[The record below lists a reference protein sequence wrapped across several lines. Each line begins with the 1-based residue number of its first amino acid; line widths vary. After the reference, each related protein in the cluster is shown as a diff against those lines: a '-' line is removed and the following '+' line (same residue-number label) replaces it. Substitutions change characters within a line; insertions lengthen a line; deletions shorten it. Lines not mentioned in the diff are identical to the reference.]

1 MSLELS
7 ALQALDIWRRAGV
20 ASVRRDA
27 PDLSARQM
35 ALLLN
40 VYLTPP
46 PHTVRGLAE
55 QLNVTKPVITRAVDR
70 LSELGMIR
78 RKTDPDDRRSVLLQ
92 RTVKGSIFLRE
103 FAELL
108 VAAAKGQTE
117 GDASGLPPNY

>member
-1 MSLELS
+1 M
-7 ALQALDIWRRAGV
+7 
-20 ASVRRDA
+20 
-27 PDLSARQM
+27 
-35 ALLLN
+35 LN

-46 PHTVRGLAE
+46 PHTVWGLAE

-70 LSELGMIR
+70 LSELGMVR
-78 RKTDPDDRRSVLLQ
+78 RKTDPDDCRSVLVQ